1 MKIPSK
7 LKSGTLKSRTLRAGL
22 LGALGALSVSAGV
35 YAADAHVDA
44 ARVSALLKARLPKTE
59 VGTMDCDKVAGL
71 CEVVAGKSLF
81 YVDHGARYLF
91 IGRVYD
97 MQTRQDLT
105 AAKLLEIN
113 PGLLLGGAANAGARE
128 EEGAE
133 SPAAALAAHGGA
145 PAGPV
150 AGAAQPAAA
159 RRVDLSKLGPAGAV
173 VWGKADG
180 TPVTIFTDF
189 HCGYCRALVSQ
200 LETMNV
206 RVIERPISTLGS
218 RDIANRVLCARDKG
232 RAVRAAYAGEALPAA
247 TCDTSGLDA
256 NERFARVNAF
266 SGTPVIVRS
275 DGEML
280 EGYRSRDILEPWLK
294 AARR

>member
-1 MKIPSK
+1 
-7 LKSGTLKSRTLRAGL
+7 
-22 LGALGALSVSAGV
+22 VS
-35 YAADAHVDA
+35 D
-44 ARVSALLKARLPKTE
+44 LLKARLPKTE

-128 EEGAE
+128 EEGADRPPRPWPRMAGHCW
-133 SPAAALAAHGGA
+133 PAQGSATGRRAPGGSLE
-145 PAGPV
+145 
-150 AGAAQPAAA
+150 AGAG
-159 RRVDLSKLGPAGAV
+159 RRGGL
-173 VWGKADG
+173 GKADG

-189 HCGYCRALVSQ
+189 HCGYCRALVNQ

-218 RDIANRVLCARDKG
+218 RDIANRVLCARDKACG
-232 RAVRAAYAGEALPAA
+232 PR
-247 TCDTSGLDA
+247 GLC
-256 NERFARVNAF
+256 R
-266 SGTPVIVRS
+266 
-275 DGEML
+275 
-280 EGYRSRDILEPWLK
+280 
-294 AARR
+294 